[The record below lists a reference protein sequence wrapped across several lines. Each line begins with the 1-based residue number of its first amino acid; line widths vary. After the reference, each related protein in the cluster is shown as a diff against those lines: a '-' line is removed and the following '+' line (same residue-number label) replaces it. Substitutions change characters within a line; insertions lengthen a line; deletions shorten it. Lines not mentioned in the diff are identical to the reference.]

1 MNWIKKLL
9 GFRIEQQ
16 CAIHN
21 VIKRFCV
28 KYVVDG
34 NLDLEYS
41 WFCDAT
47 CEEMARCDFWDNHN
61 EIYHDIISVNV
72 C

>member
-1 MNWIKKLL
+1 MNWIKKIL
-9 GFRIEQQ
+9 GLKTEKQ
-16 CAIHN
+16 CAISD
-21 VIKRFCV
+21 VSKRFCV

-34 NLDLEYS
+34 NLALEYS

-47 CEEMARCDFWDNHN
+47 SEVMARYYFWDNHN
-61 EIYHDIISVNV
+61 GLYHDIISVNV